1 MCKSLSYYALSPLR
15 AGDRAN
21 ADAIVAF
28 WSASSSVAT
37 SFGANRSTSTVE
49 RQRRA
54 HVGGDAREVAFLHRC
69 AAMAWIRMLRRR
81 LRCQFHTGG
90 LHQFNLHSGR
100 CMYCGTSA
108 TTPAGRSSEQ
118 LGESRRESRFHRL
131 PSKSR
136 S

>member
-15 AGDRAN
+15 ACGRAN

-37 SFGANRSTSTVE
+37 PFGGDPNTSTVG
-49 RQRRA
+49 RQRLARI
-54 HVGGDAREVAFLHRC
+54 GGDARKVAFLHRC
-69 AAMAWIRMLRRR
+69 AAMAWVRMLRRR

-118 LGESRRESRFHRL
+118 LGDSRRESRFNRL
-131 PSKSR
+131 PTKSR